1 MPRTNSVRV
10 EVGRVGNGVVAKLL
24 EEGSTVGDLLDIADF
39 ELNEDKE
46 VIIAKE
52 SGLKVDLDDELE
64 DGECYQITP
73 EIKSA

>member
-1 MPRTNSVRV
+1 MPQTNSVRV